1 LPVSQSRV
9 TAIGYHSGSEGALAL
24 DPLGRQANEGLIK
37 RLLHKVVGGGSG
49 SLRWYQL
56 PGGSGAPTSALDVG
70 AAPTTDVYSPVDGT
84 IVGVDDV
91 VLNGRAYGSRVD
103 IQPSGAPSIVVSV
116 SHLRADPSLVVGSAV
131 TASGSKLG
139 QVLEFSKAE
148 RQELARYTNDAGDH

>member
-1 LPVSQSRV
+1 TATLSAPASASRLLPAGPPEPEVIARFGTLHLQLPVSQSRV

-70 AAPTTDVYSPVDGT
+70 AAPTTDVYSPVD
-84 IVGVDDV
+84 
-91 VLNGRAYGSRVD
+91 
-103 IQPSGAPSIVVSV
+103 
-116 SHLRADPSLVVGSAV
+116 
-131 TASGSKLG
+131 
-139 QVLEFSKAE
+139 
-148 RQELARYTNDAGDH
+148 